1 MEILS
6 TIHEASKAY
15 MIKRS
20 HRFLQEMVDEYSKF
34 KGTLYNVEG
43 GSKGTGV
50 RYEDVA
56 GVEHAMDV
64 IKNTVEIL
72 VGGEEYRAMGAKPAR
87 VISPGPFYP
96 PFFGGT

>member
-1 MEILS
+1 M
-6 TIHEASKAY
+6 
-15 MIKRS
+15 
-20 HRFLQEMVDEYSKF
+20 LQEMVDEYSKF

-87 VISPGPFYP
+87 VSFLQDASPLTPTEGLSLYLAIQSP
-96 PFFGGT
+96 